1 MIKFVFKLQYIMKR
15 SIYPNRIRVILAER
29 SLTNRWLAEQMDV
42 SEITV
47 SRWTTNKI
55 QPSMTQFVILSNLLS
70 VELKDLIEDEVSTTV

>member
-1 MIKFVFKLQYIMKR
+1 MKK

-55 QPSMTQFVILSNLLS
+55 QPSMTQFVIMSKLLS

>member
-1 MIKFVFKLQYIMKR
+1 MIKFVFKLQYIMKK

-55 QPSMTQFVILSNLLS
+55 QPSMTQFVIMSKLLS

>member
-55 QPSMTQFVILSNLLS
+55 QPSMTQFVIMSKLLS

>member
-1 MIKFVFKLQYIMKR
+1 MKK

-29 SLTNRWLAEQMDV
+29 SLTNRWLDEQMDV

-55 QPSMTQFVILSNLLS
+55 QPSMTQFVIMSKLLS

>member
-1 MIKFVFKLQYIMKR
+1 MEKQHASKC
-15 SIYPNRIRVILAER
+15 IRVILAER

-55 QPSMTQFVILSNLLS
+55 QPSMTQFVIMSKLLS

>member
-1 MIKFVFKLQYIMKR
+1 MKR

-55 QPSMTQFVILSNLLS
+55 QPSMTQFVIMSKLLS